1 MTRLSSGRPL
11 MTLDRPSR
19 EHHHVQQRRVRCWK
33 SRATSE
39 TTRARLPI
47 TPSGILAAAA
57 TSRFG
62 SRHVRFGRRAI
73 ILASL
78 DNGDLVVPVRDARAG
93 LGGERLEVAAPV
105 DDHDAVAVE

>member
-1 MTRLSSGRPL
+1 MCSN
-11 MTLDRPSR
+11 
-19 EHHHVQQRRVRCWK
+19 VRVRCWK

-57 TSRFG
+57 TSDSDHGMSDSAAERL
-62 SRHVRFGRRAI
+62 SS
-73 ILASL
+73 ASP
-78 DNGDLVVPVRDARAG
+78 DNSYLVVPIRDAGAG

-105 DDHDAVAVE
+105 DDHDAIVVQ